1 MNDDALAFI
10 EKWIEDNAVPSAA
23 KQKGDQ
29 AESLAAECFREGVE
43 AGFSE
48 DELEEAASELSD
60 GADLAA
66 LIEVALEKAE
76 DEEEEEYDEES
87 EEDDA

>member
-1 MNDDALAFI
+1 MNDDALAFL
-10 EKWIEDNAVPSAA
+10 EKWIEDNAVPTPA
-23 KQKGDQ
+23 KLRGDR
-29 AESLAAECFREGVE
+29 AETLAAECFREGAI

-48 DELEEAASELSD
+48 EELEEAASELSD

-76 DEEEEEYDEES
+76 DEEADDEEEEDEV
-87 EEDDA
+87 